1 VAKQVL
7 KRFGYPLNRVY
18 TGDFYHAS
26 LMKDL
31 HSCIEQDHLDCE
43 AVYWIHNT
51 NFDNDMLLAHLMAC
65 ALPSATF
72 LTGLRRRED
81 SLRLP
86 RPFSFLG
93 RPRARFVGCSAPAI
107 GRGRAEASQ
116 LSTYQLGCGPKMCA
130 AAAAPSAAAG
140 ILPRCNSPIL
150 LPEGNPHT
158 EGPFQGLKR
167 PS

>member
-72 LTGLRRRED
+72 RTGLRRRED

-93 RPRARFVGCSAPAI
+93 RPRPRFLGCSAPTI
-107 GRGRAEASQ
+107 GRGGAEAPQ
-116 LSTYQLGCGPKMCA
+116 LSTYQPWAVDLK
-130 AAAAPSAAAG
+130 
-140 ILPRCNSPIL
+140 RCNSPIC
-150 LPEGNPHT
+150 
-158 EGPFQGLKR
+158 
-167 PS
+167 